1 MNRLRQKYQEE
12 VRPALQ
18 KEQGYTNVHQIP
30 RIEKIVINAG
40 VGRAAAD
47 SKHLDAVTNTITK
60 VTGQAPVATVAKNSI
75 AGFKLREGMKI
86 GVMVTLRGERMY
98 GFLDRLVSVVFPRIR
113 DFRGL
118 SVKAF
123 DHQGNYSVGLDEQ
136 SVFPELSF
144 EETTTR
150 HGLQVNI
157 VTTATSPEESK
168 RLLEMMGFPF
178 RRSS

>member
-1 MNRLRQKYQEE
+1 MNRLRQTYQEE

-18 KEQGYTNVHQIP
+18 KELELKNVHQIP
-30 RIEKIVINAG
+30 RIEKVVVNAG
-40 VGRAAAD
+40 VGRAASD
-47 SKHLDAVTNTITK
+47 SKQLESVSQTIAK
-60 VTGQAPVATVAKNSI
+60 VTGQAPVATSAKQSI
-75 AGFKLREGMKI
+75 AGFKLREGNKI

-98 GFLDRLVSVVFPRIR
+98 AFLDRLVSIVLPRTR

-118 SVKAF
+118 SEKAF
-123 DHQGNYSVGLDEQ
+123 DQQGNYSIGINDQ

-144 EETTTR
+144 EETVAK

-157 VTTATSPEESK
+157 VTKAMSPEAS
-168 RLLEMMGFPF
+168 RLLLQKLGFPL